1 MAKGFLDKVLA
12 FMGIQE
18 ETEEPDDEVLTAAR
32 REVAAASGPRPD
44 GVRPQPQPPATDEAR
59 RPRLVSLPN
68 QKQSPLSGLRVMVLE
83 PRTFEEVQQVADH
96 LKERRPVIVSL
107 ESVDRDLSKRIIDF
121 VSGTTYAL
129 DGNVQRIGESI
140 FLFTPSNVSIE
151 GDLAEKWRDG
161 GIFA

>member
-1 MAKGFLDKVLA
+1 
-12 FMGIQE
+12 MGIQE
-18 ETEEPDDEVLTAAR
+18 ETEEPDDEVLTAR
-32 REVAAASGPRPD
+32 REVAAAGGPRPE
-44 GVRPQPQPPATDEAR
+44 GARLQPPPPAGEEAR

-68 QKQSPLSGLRVMVLE
+68 QKASPFSGLRVMVLE
-83 PRTFEEVQQVADH
+83 PRTFEEVQQIADH

-107 ESVDRDLSKRIIDF
+107 ESVDRDLSKRIVDF